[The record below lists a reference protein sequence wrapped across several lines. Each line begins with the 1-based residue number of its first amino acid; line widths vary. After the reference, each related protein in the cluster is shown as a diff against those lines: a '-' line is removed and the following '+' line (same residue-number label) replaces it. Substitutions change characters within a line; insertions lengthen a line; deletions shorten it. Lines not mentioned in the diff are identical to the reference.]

1 MYQIIIFAEKPYILK
16 TKTGFIYIVLL
27 FPF

>member
-16 TKTGFIYIVLL
+16 TKTGFTLL
-27 FPF
+27 LSDKTF